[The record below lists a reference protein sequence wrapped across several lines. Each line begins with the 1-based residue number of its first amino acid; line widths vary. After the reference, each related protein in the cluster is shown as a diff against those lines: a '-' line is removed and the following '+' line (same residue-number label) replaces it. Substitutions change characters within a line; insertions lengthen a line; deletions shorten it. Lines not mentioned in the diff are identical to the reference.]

1 MTRWIPDD
9 AAKETEMLRSLGLPS
24 FDALFDDVPKGVRI
38 NRMGVGPGRTE
49 AQVVADV
56 DKILARNK
64 PIARYSNFLGG
75 RISSRYLP
83 AIVDAMISRSEFFT
97 SYTPYQPEA
106 SQGMLQ
112 ALFEFQSLWVELSG
126 LDVANASLYDG
137 ATAAGEAMLLCRRI
151 HLGDRFLVPASLP
164 WEEKSVLGN
173 YGVGLGLKV
182 AEIPFDP
189 ATGRL
194 DLEWVDREV
203 RRGDVFGVLADVP
216 NGFGIV
222 DERLLDLKGTIG
234 TVPLV
239 VTADPLSLTVLQPPG
254 EYGANVVVGEGQ
266 GFGMAPNFGGPLL
279 GLMACRREHV
289 RLMPGRL
296 VGATQDVEGR
306 RAYTLTLQTREQHI
320 RRSRA
325 TSNICTNQSLVALAF
340 LLYASSLGPTR
351 LARLQADLAE
361 KAHALATAL
370 AGIEGLR
377 VPRFTGP
384 FLGEFT
390 MELAQGSASGFL
402 DRMLAKGVLAGHS
415 LSDPRRAA
423 RSGPEL
429 VLVAPGQS
437 TLAADIRKYV
447 KAAREAIVPVPAGSV

>member
-1 MTRWIPDD
+1 
-9 AAKETEMLRSLGLPS
+9 MLRSLGLPS
-24 FDALFDDVPKGVRI
+24 FDALFADIPKGVRVG
-38 NRMGVGPGRTE
+38 RMGIGPGRTE
-49 AQVVADV
+49 PEVVADV

-64 PIARYSNFLGG
+64 PVSRFSNFLGG

-83 AIVDAMISRSEFFT
+83 AVVDALISRSEFLT

-189 ATGRL
+189 ATGTL
-194 DLEWVDREV
+194 DGEWIDREV

-216 NGFGIV
+216 NGFGLV
-222 DERLLDLKGTIG
+222 DERVLDLKSAIG

-239 VTADPLSLTVLQPPG
+239 VSADPLALTVLQPPG
-254 EYGANVVVGEGQ
+254 EYGADIVVGEGQ
-266 GFGMAPNFGGPLL
+266 GFGMPPSFGGPLL

-289 RLMPGRL
+289 RFLPGRL
-296 VGATQDVEGR
+296 VGATQDVNGR

-340 LLYASSLGPTR
+340 VLYASSVGPTR
-351 LARLQADLAE
+351 LARLQAELAE

-370 AGIEGLR
+370 HGLEGLK
-377 VPRFTGP
+377 VPRFTAP

-390 MELAQGSASGFL
+390 MELAQGNAVGFL

-415 LSDPRRAA
+415 LSDPRRAVK
-423 RSGPEL
+423 SGPEL
-429 VLVAPGQS
+429 VHVAPSQAAD
-437 TLAADIRKYV
+437 TADIRKYV
-447 KAAREAIVPVPAGSV
+447 RAVRETLAPGPAGGP